1 MRTNRLSLQRIVLVR
16 AGRTRLSAERR
27 FCGHADP
34 PLDERG
40 RWEADALAQRLAS
53 EWRPGL
59 VLASA
64 AWRATDTARAIAAW
78 SRCTW
83 DAWPGLADVDVGD
96 WEGLTRDEARS
107 RDPAVFGRW
116 FTSPAAVGFPGG
128 ERLLELRV
136 RARALL
142 DEVSAR
148 APTGVVAVVGHDGI
162 NRAILLAALGLPL
175 SHYHRLRQATGCL
188 NVIAPNR
195 FGHVVLTLNDTGH
208 LR

>member
-1 MRTNRLSLQRIVLVR
+1 MSIQRILLVR

-27 FCGHADP
+27 FGGRADP
-34 PLDERG
+34 PLDDRG
-40 RWEADALAQRLAS
+40 RWEADALAQRLARD
-53 EWRPGL
+53 WRPGL

-83 DAWPGLADVDVGD
+83 EAWPGLADLDVGD
-96 WEGLTRDEARS
+96 WEGLTSNEARG

-116 FTSPAAVGFPGG
+116 FTAPAAVAFPGG
-128 ERLLELRV
+128 ERLLQLRI

-142 DEVSAR
+142 DALAMKAR
-148 APTGVVAVVGHDGI
+148 TEVVAVVGHDSI
-162 NRAILLAALGLPL
+162 NRAILLEALGLPL
-175 SHYHRLRQATGCL
+175 SHYHRLRQDTCCL

-208 LR
+208 L